1 MRLFSRFSPPS
12 REFAAK
18 IVQTECDPSCAPTM
32 REITSKS
39 EKKLAINQRVSVKYQ
54 RCFTLLPLFNRS
66 PAKISGLVLC
76 DVFQVLLIAE
86 ILCVAAS

>member
-1 MRLFSRFSPPS
+1 MSLPRRSFKQNATHLARQPCVKLQVSR
-12 REFAAK
+12 K
-18 IVQTECDPSCAPTM
+18 
-32 REITSKS
+32 
-39 EKKLAINQRVSVKYQ
+39 KKLAINQRVSVKYQ

-76 DVFQVLLIAE
+76 DVFQVLLIVE